1 MTPLL
6 PAKISP
12 PLVVLTDLDGTLL
25 DARTYAVGPARE
37 MLARLAAC
45 HIPVVFCSSKTA
57 AEQRPLRRELG
68 LDHLPYIVEN
78 GAAVIVPDAAGLA
91 VTDWPR
97 VPGAADERLRV
108 LGRSFDDVRAGLARA
123 TAATGRPV
131 AGYADLTVRQI
142 AELTGL
148 DEASAARA
156 RRRDFSETLIDA
168 CSPAEW
174 SALEAA
180 LRHEGLTCRHG
191 GRFRTVTGAESDK
204 GRAARLIAGLFAVAL
219 GRTVVTAGIGNSA
232 NDEGLLAS
240 VDCPYLVALGE
251 KSWAG
256 VEVPGLVRM
265 PHPGPVGWNE
275 AVQHLLALYPP

>member
-1 MTPLL
+1 MTPLF
-6 PAKISP
+6 PPRISP

-25 DARTYAVGPARE
+25 DARTYSADPARSA
-37 MLARLAAC
+37 LATLADRR
-45 HIPVVFCSSKTA
+45 IPVVFCSSKTA

-91 VTDWPR
+91 VTDWQR
-97 VPGAADERLRV
+97 VPGTSDERRLV
-108 LGRSFDDVRAGLARA
+108 LGRSFEAVRAGLARA
-123 TAATGRPV
+123 TARTGRPV
-131 AGYADLTVRQI
+131 AGYADLTARQI
-142 AELTGL
+142 ADLTGL

-156 RRRDFSETLIDA
+156 HRRDFSETLIDA

-204 GRAARLIAGLFAVAL
+204 GRAARLVAGLFAVAR
-219 GRTVVTAGIGNSA
+219 GQTVVTAGIGNSA
-232 NDEGLLAS
+232 NDEGLLVS
-240 VDCPYLVALGE
+240 VDRPYLVALGE
-251 KSWAG
+251 NSWAG
-256 VEVPGLVRM
+256 VEVPGLTRM
-265 PHPGPVGWNE
+265 PHPGPAGWAE
-275 AVQHLLALYPP
+275 AVAHLLAIYPP

>member
-25 DARTYAVGPARE
+25 DSLNYSAEPARE
-37 MLARLAAC
+37 MLALLAARR
-45 HIPVVFCSSKTA
+45 IPVVFCSSKTA

-97 VPGAADERLRV
+97 APGTSDERLRV
-108 LGRSFDDVRAGLARA
+108 LGRSFEAVRAGLTRA
-123 TAATGRPV
+123 TAKTGRPV
-131 AGYADLTVRQI
+131 VGYADLTVRQI
-142 AELTGL
+142 TDLAGL
-148 DEASAARA
+148 DEASADRA

-180 LRHEGLTCRHG
+180 LHHEGLTCRHG

-204 GRAARLIAGLFAVAL
+204 GRAARLVAGLFAVAR
-219 GRTVVTAGIGNSA
+219 GQSVVTAGIGNSA

-240 VDCPYLVALGE
+240 VDHPYLVALGE
-251 KSWAG
+251 KSWAA
-256 VEVPGLVRM
+256 VEAPGLVRT
-265 PHPGPVGWNE
+265 PHPGPAGWTE
-275 AVQHLLALYPP
+275 AVAHLLGIYPP